1 MPCPAFESLEAFL
14 QRKLPSSEQDWVEL
28 HVEKCE
34 RCQRVLEALA
44 DDADAAARLPKRRR
58 QPDTDEQG
66 GPDSLARFQQR
77 LRELGHKLK
86 QDELREAAETE
97 TADAEPDEQL
107 PSHVGKYRILAL
119 LGKGGMGIVYLA
131 EDTELNRRVAIK
143 TIRRSFLKRVDA
155 VRRFLREARAVAAVR
170 HPNII
175 SIYHVDSS
183 GSSPWFVMELL
194 TGETLETR
202 LRRDGKLP
210 IAAAVRLGR
219 QIAMAL
225 AAAHQAG
232 LVHRDIK
239 PENIFLE
246 QPSLAEMPISVT
258 DSSSGLVI
266 NHDDDI
272 RRDKV
277 KLLDFGLARPEGSI
291 SELSSSGIMAGTPGY
306 MAPEQIQE
314 HELTP
319 KADLFSLGCV
329 LYRMLTGTEPFGQSD
344 SQARLSAVVQYTPSP
359 PDELDPAIPAE
370 LSAATMQL
378 LSKHP
383 DNRPSG
389 AVAVVEKLR
398 QIERQ
403 LLSGCEAVPTGAGT
417 ASIGSGNNTT
427 SRRTVLWWIAG
438 VASLFLVGA
447 LILTILTNR

>member
-1 MPCPAFESLEAFL
+1 
-14 QRKLPSSEQDWVEL
+14 
-28 HVEKCE
+28 
-34 RCQRVLEALA
+34 
-44 DDADAAARLPKRRR
+44 
-58 QPDTDEQG
+58 
-66 GPDSLARFQQR
+66 
-77 LRELGHKLK
+77 
-86 QDELREAAETE
+86 
-97 TADAEPDEQL
+97 
-107 PSHVGKYRILAL
+107 
-119 LGKGGMGIVYLA
+119 
-131 EDTELNRRVAIK
+131 
-143 TIRRSFLKRVDA
+143 
-155 VRRFLREARAVAAVR
+155 
-170 HPNII
+170 
-175 SIYHVDSS
+175 
-183 GSSPWFVMELL
+183 MELL

-202 LRRDGKLP
+202 LRREGKLP

-219 QIAMAL
+219 HVAMAL

-232 LVHRDIK
+232 AGASGHL
-239 PENIFLE
+239 
-246 QPSLAEMPISVT
+246 SLRTFFWSSLSPAEMPISVT

-266 NHDDDI
+266 NHDDDV

-277 KLLDFGLARPEGSI
+277 KLLDFCLARAEGSI

-403 LLSGCEAVPTGAGT
+403 LLSGCEAVPTGAGM

-447 LILTILTNR
+447 LILTILTNSNR